1 HLRVGLA
8 AGEPREARAAVEE
21 AAGGAPEVGAELG
34 GGLFVYALAV
44 QDDAVVAE
52 GAGDGHLAVA
62 DVGRH
67 SAGVAVVRGAPAA
80 AARGAD
86 ADDLARLDRVV
97 IDQALHLLAV
107 DLHPEGTPGESAVD
121 APAGQDGPVGDGHV
135 GGVAQHP
142 DVLVVAEAAAVHAGP
157 AGVAGQAEPL
167 DPERPAGLGELD
179 GDVARVGHDVDGVLA
194 VGVPAAA

>member
-1 HLRVGLA
+1 PYTRVF
-8 AGEPREARAAVEE
+8 RSR
-21 AAGGAPEVGAELG
+21 
-34 GGLFVYALAV
+34 FVYALAV
-44 QDDAVVAE
+44 QGDAVVAE

-97 IDQALHLLAV
+97 VDQPLHLLAA
-107 DLHPEGTPGESAVD
+107 DLHPEGPSGEAAVD

-142 DVLVVAEAAAVHAGP
+142 DVLVVAEAAPAHAG
-157 AGVAGQAEPL
+157 AARVAGEPEPF
-167 DPERPAGLGELD
+167 DPEGPAGLGELH
-179 GDVARVGHDVDGVLA
+179 GDVARV
-194 VGVPAAA
+194 